1 MVEDGVVDATFHD
14 EPIAQ
19 VLPSS
24 PFFALSPPTYTKYEL
39 AYPCGNDANTGRC
52 CPYNWILSLEKKI
65 VWLHALVPHWY
76 KRMKPREV
84 RIRKIIFCVVSVLQ
98 TSMSK
103 YAKFQ

>member
-52 CPYNWILSLEKKI
+52 RPYNSILSLEKKKLYPGLPQA
-65 VWLHALVPHWY
+65 WPGLAGN
-76 KRMKPREV
+76 
-84 RIRKIIFCVVSVLQ
+84 
-98 TSMSK
+98 
-103 YAKFQ
+103 

>member
-52 CPYNWILSLEKKI
+52 CRYNSFLPLEKKI
-65 VWLHALVPHWY
+65 VMRPPPGTKVANPA
-76 KRMKPREV
+76 K
-84 RIRKIIFCVVSVLQ
+84 SG
-98 TSMSK
+98 
-103 YAKFQ
+103 YASSFFP

>member
-39 AYPCGNDANTGRC
+39 AYPCGNDANTVRTI
-52 CPYNWILSLEKKI
+52 PSSRSRKKI
-65 VWLHALVPHWY
+65 V
-76 KRMKPREV
+76 PRPAPGLARPGRE
-84 RIRKIIFCVVSVLQ
+84 LG
-98 TSMSK
+98 
-103 YAKFQ
+103 YARSCFV

>member
-39 AYPCGNDANTGRC
+39 AYPCGNDANTGEVAAACRKLPTRGPC
-52 CPYNWILSLEKKI
+52 GKTRSTSASYGVAGTIRSSRSRKK
-65 VWLHALVPHWY
+65 LYGFMRLY
-76 KRMKPREV
+76 RTG
-84 RIRKIIFCVVSVLQ
+84 
-98 TSMSK
+98 TSG
-103 YAKFQ
+103 